1 MRKLISLLLLTLFI
15 APAVTVWAQ
24 QPTSKEPVKI
34 IVLKR
39 NFFKDS
45 LNVNVDVSNL
55 FWNKCD
61 VFENREAVF
70 HEEFKKDMESH
81 GIDLRKNTK
90 LTKEQSVYVI
100 KKKLELKEKILGL
113 DQERFDAYQKI
124 LPEEDLI
131 RYFDLDQKFKT
142 EMTKKIE
149 AAKKVQKSGDTQ
161 SIQITTPT
169 STQQSITIE
178 AHPQQK

>member
-1 MRKLISLLLLTLFI
+1 MKKLILIFLLALI
-15 APAVTVWAQ
+15 IVPATTWAQ
-24 QPTSKEPVKI
+24 QPSSKETAKV

-45 LNVNVDVSNL
+45 LNLNVDVSNL
-55 FWNKCD
+55 FWNKFD

-100 KKKLELKEKILGL
+100 KKKLEMKEKILGL
-113 DQERFDAYQKI
+113 DQERFDAYEKI
-124 LPEEDLI
+124 LPAEDLI

-142 EMTKKIE
+142 EMTKKFEE
-149 AAKKVQKSGDTQ
+149 AKRNSKYSNTQ
-161 SIQITTPT
+161 SLQITTPA
-169 STQQSITIE
+169 STVKSTNLE

>member
-1 MRKLISLLLLTLFI
+1 MKKLILIFLLALI
-15 APAVTVWAQ
+15 IVPATTWAQ
-24 QPTSKEPVKI
+24 QPSSKETAKV

-45 LNVNVDVSNL
+45 LNLNVDVSNL
-55 FWNKCD
+55 FWNKFD

-100 KKKLELKEKILGL
+100 KKKLEMKEKILGL
-113 DQERFDAYQKI
+113 DQERFDAYEKI
-124 LPEEDLI
+124 LPAEDLI

-142 EMTKKIE
+142 EMTKKFE
-149 AAKKVQKSGDTQ
+149 AAKQIQKSNDTQ
-161 SIQITTPT
+161 SLQITKPA
-169 STQQSITIE
+169 STVKSTNLE

>member
-1 MRKLISLLLLTLFI
+1 MRKLILTLLLALI
-15 APAVTVWAQ
+15 MAPTMTILAQ

-45 LNVNVDVSNL
+45 LNLNVDVSNV
-55 FWNKCD
+55 FWNKLD

-90 LTKEQSVYVI
+90 LSKEQRVYVI
-100 KKKLELKEKILGL
+100 KKKLEMKEKILGL

-124 LPEEDLI
+124 LPAEDLI
-131 RYFDLDQKFKT
+131 RYFDLDQKFKA
-142 EMTKKIE
+142 EMTKKFEE
-149 AAKKVQKSGDTQ
+149 AKRVPKPSNTQ
-161 SIQITTPT
+161 TIQITTPS
-169 STQQSITIE
+169 STQQTIILE